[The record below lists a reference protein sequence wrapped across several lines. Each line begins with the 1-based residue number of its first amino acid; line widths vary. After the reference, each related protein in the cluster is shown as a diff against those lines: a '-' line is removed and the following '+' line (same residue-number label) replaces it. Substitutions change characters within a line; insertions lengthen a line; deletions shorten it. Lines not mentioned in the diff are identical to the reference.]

1 ILHVE
6 SHVLYSVILL
16 AVIIVSRQFL
26 FPVLEGYFRTW
37 GHLIATLITLVAMS
51 PFLVALS
58 FSSTQPDE
66 RMKLHATASFYD
78 VPLVAMR
85 IIRYL
90 LALFFIVYFVTLAY
104 NGLLGWIVG
113 VGCFILIIG
122 FASSQLFSRYKKME
136 QKFMDN
142 LNIRENTRSG
152 RNNNLIDDLHQA
164 YIQIGPTSLFAGD
177 RLKNSGLRSDFGVS
191 VSSIQR
197 GLMHI
202 SLPDGDTR
210 IFPGDIL
217 GVIGTDDQIKALN
230 DEIER
235 TARIATEN
243 TGPIT
248 KVELR
253 SIKLTE
259 NSPIIN
265 RKLENTNIR
274 EDYDS
279 MLIKILRGEEY
290 IQPTPETELRAGDVI
305 WVVGNADE
313 MDKMK

>member
-1 ILHVE
+1 
-6 SHVLYSVILL
+6 
-16 AVIIVSRQFL
+16 
-26 FPVLEGYFRTW
+26 
-37 GHLIATLITLVAMS
+37 
-51 PFLVALS
+51 
-58 FSSTQPDE
+58 
-66 RMKLHATASFYD
+66 MKLHSTASFYD

-122 FASSQLFSRYKKME
+122 FASSRLFNRYKRME

-177 RLKNSGLRSDFGVS
+177 RLKNSGLRKDFGVS

-197 GLMHI
+197 GQMHI
-202 SLPDGDTR
+202 PLPDGDTR
-210 IFPGDIL
+210 IFPGDIM
-217 GVIGTDDQIKALN
+217 GIIGTDDQIKALN

-243 TGPIT
+243 TGSKPKI
-248 KVELR
+248 ELR
-253 SIKLTE
+253 SIKLTDR
-259 NSPIIN
+259 SPIIN
-265 RKLENTNIR
+265 KPLADTNIR
-274 EDYDS
+274 EDYES
-279 MLIKILRGEEY
+279 MLIKIMRGDEY
-290 IQPTPETELRAGDVI
+290 LQPTPQTELHAGDVI
-305 WVVGNADE
+305 WVVGDTE
-313 MDKMK
+313 VMDKMK